1 MISARARPH
10 SNFPRAWWVVAIV
23 AGIAIRIALVPTAG
37 FPTDILAF
45 EDWALA
51 LARVGP
57 LGLFADTT
65 GRDFAVVDYPPGYLY
80 VLWAIGVGLRT
91 ACGCIPPH
99 DLILKA
105 AIKAPA
111 ILADFGVTA
120 LAYRIAARV
129 YDARRAFY
137 VAASLLVLP
146 PLWIVSAYWG
156 QVDSVATLLL
166 VATFA
171 LWIDGGRTWAWIAL
185 AATVLV
191 KPQSIAAAPA
201 LIGVAVRRPRSA
213 AELGIGIVA
222 GIALAFAS
230 ALPFTT
236 SRSVPDV
243 MRWLLQRYVNG
254 VDKYPNNSSG
264 AFNAYTIF
272 GGFFQSDAATIFGI
286 SLRTWGIAL
295 TSVTLVAV
303 AIKTW
308 TLARDDR
315 DGEGSHRHLLAG
327 AFIALVAL
335 FVLMTRMHERY
346 LMPGLVVGALAACA
360 NRRYFIAAAILATT
374 FSANCA
380 FILKGFYGG
389 GHHPI
394 TAVVGHVLSAVNV
407 GAFALAAT
415 TFFSTRPT
423 RTDTGEPA

>member
-1 MISARARPH
+1 MTAGIRARA
-10 SNFPRAWWVVAIV
+10 SVPRAWWIVAIV
-23 AGIAIRIALVPTAG
+23 VGVAIRIALVPGIG
-37 FPTDILAF
+37 FPTDIGAF

-57 LGLFADTT
+57 LAVYTDTT
-65 GRDFAVVDYPPGYLY
+65 GRNFPVVDYPPGYLY
-80 VLWAIGVGLRT
+80 VLWAIGVGLRV
-91 ACGCIPPH
+91 ACGCVPPH
-99 DLILKA
+99 DLALKA

-166 VATFA
+166 VGTFA
-171 LWIDGGRTWAWIAL
+171 LWIAGGRTWAWVLL

-201 LIGVAVRRPRSA
+201 MLGAALRRPRSA
-213 AELGIGIVA
+213 SQLGIGIAA
-222 GIALAFAS
+222 GVALAYLG
-230 ALPFTT
+230 ALPFTAAHGFL
-236 SRSVPDV
+236 DV
-243 MRWLLQRYVNG
+243 MGWLLQRYVNG

-264 AFNAYTIF
+264 AFNLYTIF
-272 GGFFQSDAATIFGI
+272 GGFFQSDAAPLAGI
-286 SLRTWGIAL
+286 SLRMWGIAL
-295 TSVTLVAV
+295 MSIASVAI

-308 TLARDDR
+308 TLARRGDADR
-315 DGEGSHRHLLAG
+315 HVLAG

-335 FVLMTRMHERY
+335 FMVMTRMHERY
-346 LMPGLVVGALAACA
+346 LMPGLVVGAIVACA
-360 NRRYFIAAAILATT
+360 NRRYFIAEAILAST
-374 FSANCA
+374 FTLNCA

-394 TAVVGHVLSAVNV
+394 TALVGHVLSAFNV
-407 GAFALAAT
+407 GAFVLAAV
-415 TFFSTRPT
+415 TFFTTRSTYDER
-423 RTDTGEPA
+423 GEAT